1 MTLFLHIQIVSM
13 LFSTSAVVFHVLAAE
28 HAKDKDKSKM
38 DKYRHYAR
46 ITTALSI
53 FLLGAAY
60 VLALN
65 NLTRPSGHDVQLN
78 AIHLMLILLPASIME
93 IYIATRE

>member
-1 MTLFLHIQIVSM
+1 MTLFLHLQIVSM
-13 LFSTSAVVFHVLAAE
+13 LFSTSAVVLHVAAE

-38 DKYRHYAR
+38 YKYRNYAR

-60 VLALN
+60 ALAWK

-78 AIHLMLILLPASIME
+78 AIHLLLILLPASIIE
-93 IYIATRE
+93 IYIATR